1 MVSFFRV
8 IKFSFQ
14 DIGRN
19 LGMSFMTVFIL
30 VLMLLSIN
38 TLWSVDVLTSE
49 AVKLVKDQVNVS
61 IYFNAIASDKDVT
74 EIKTYLG
81 SFPEVIDVN
90 LQTRDQVLASFQDR
104 HKLSPEVL
112 QALQELGNN
121 PFGPTIVVKTREPKD
136 YKKIIAAISVPEYK
150 DLIEA
155 KSFDEHQDAIDNI
168 QNITNR
174 IEKMGMG
181 LAVLFAIISFLIIF
195 NTIRV
200 AIQTHK
206 MEISIKRLVGASSW
220 FIRGPYLIE
229 SLVFTFTSMII
240 LVVVLFVSLRFV
252 DPYLSVV
259 FPNGFSLTNYYNSHI
274 LYVFG
279 LQTLAVLVLTVVS
292 SALAMRKQLKV

>member
-1 MVSFFRV
+1 MVSLLRV

-61 IYFNAIASDKDVT
+61 IYFNAVASDKDVT

-90 LQTRDQVLASFQDR
+90 LQTREQVLASFQER

-112 QALQELGNN
+112 QALQELGSN
-121 PFGPTIVVKTREPKD
+121 PFGPTVVVKTREPKD
-136 YKKIIAAISVPEYK
+136 YKKIIEAISVPEYK

-200 AIQTHK
+200 AIQTHR

-229 SLVFTFTSMII
+229 SLVFTFTSMIV
-240 LVVVLFVSLRFV
+240 LVIVLFVSLRFV